1 MCPHQLKLLYKCEII
16 REITVRIT
24 DKRAFLSFKMRF
36 EKKPSISRALEVAFV
51 FGCNI
56 AKDESVNFIVT
67 DDDDDHEVFAG
78 RDKLTI
84 SLIKEW

>member
-1 MCPHQLKLLYKCEII
+1 MCPHQLKLYCINAKL
-16 REITVRIT
+16 
-24 DKRAFLSFKMRF
+24 F
-36 EKKPSISRALEVAFV
+36 EKSLFELLTSEHFCPSKCGSKKKTSISRSLEVAFV

-67 DDDDDHEVFAG
+67 DDDHEVFAG